1 MSRRAGEFDLIAA
14 LFAPLSKNAPGA
26 FGLKDDAAKL
36 ISTPGYDVLMTVDT
50 VIAGVHF
57 RHEDP
62 PGRVA
67 QKALR
72 VNLSDLAAKGAR
84 PLGFLQALSLND
96 SITDDYL
103 RGYAEGLGADVA
115 VFAAPLFG
123 GDTTSGPGP
132 MAISITAYGEVP
144 HGEMI
149 LRSGARAGDV
159 ICVTGTV
166 GDGALGLA
174 CLTGRLRLATDHAAA
189 LTARYQLPEPRLQAG
204 AALRRRAS
212 ACLDISDGLVA
223 DIGHICATSKVAAV
237 ISKDSIP
244 LSSAARAAVTQD
256 PELWAQVLGGGD
268 DYELAF
274 TLPPAE
280 AAGLAELTQAA
291 GVPLTVIGRI
301 EAAESAKVGA
311 VTVVDAAGQPVA
323 VPRTGYRHR

>member
-26 FGLKDDAAKL
+26 FGLKDDAARL
-36 ISTPGYDVLMTVDT
+36 VSSPGHDVIMTVDT

-57 RHEDP
+57 RADDP

-96 SITDDYL
+96 GITDEYL
-103 RGYAEGLGADVA
+103 RAYADGLAADVA
-115 VFAAPLFG
+115 AFSTPLFG

-132 MAISITAYGEVP
+132 MTVSITAYGEVP
-144 HGEMI
+144 HGQMI
-149 LRSGARAGDV
+149 LRSGARAGDAV
-159 ICVTGTV
+159 CVTGTV

-174 CLTGRLRLATDHAAA
+174 CLSGDLRLSAAHEAA
-189 LTARYQLPEPRLQAG
+189 LVARYQLPEPRLAAG
-204 AALRRRAS
+204 LALRGRAT

-223 DIGHICATSKVAAV
+223 DIGHICTASNVAAV
-237 ISKDSIP
+237 IVREAIP
-244 LSSAARAAVTQD
+244 LSAAARAAVTQD
-256 PELWAQVLGGGD
+256 PALWARVLGGGD

-274 TLPPAE
+274 TLPKDGVEGIAR
-280 AAGLAELTQAA
+280 LAEAA

-301 EAAESAKVGA
+301 EEAEDAKLGA
-311 VTVVDAAGQPVA
+311 VTVVDAAGKPVA
-323 VPRTGYRHR
+323 VPSTGYRHR

>member
-1 MSRRAGEFDLIAA
+1 MSPRAGEFDLIAA

-36 ISTPGYDVLMTVDT
+36 ISSPGHDVLMTVDT

-57 RHEDP
+57 RTEDP
-62 PGRVA
+62 PARVA

-103 RGYAEGLGADVA
+103 RAYADGLAADVA
-115 VFAAPLFG
+115 AFSAPLFG

-132 MAISITAYGEVP
+132 MAVSITAYGEVP
-144 HGEMI
+144 HGQMI

-174 CLTGRLRLATDHAAA
+174 CLAGAVGLPSAHEAA
-189 LTARYQLPEPRLQAG
+189 LVARYQLPEPRLRAG
-204 AALRRRAS
+204 FALRNRAS

-237 ISKDSIP
+237 ISQDAIP
-244 LSSAARAAVTQD
+244 LSDAGRAAVTKN
-256 PELWAQVLGGGD
+256 PTLWAEVLGGGD

-274 TLPPAE
+274 TLPAHEASAISALSAE
-280 AAGLAELTQAA
+280 A

-301 EAAESAKVGA
+301 EAAEDANIGV
-311 VTVVDAAGQPVA
+311 VTVVDTAGRPVA
-323 VPRTGYRHR
+323 IPKTGYRHR